1 MKKKTKLQWS
11 SAEKN
16 IPEKNFKTELRG
28 TKINDLISEQSYPIG
43 SAELQ
48 IMNEWSEVTDAA
60 KIMHLEHTKYVTKRA
75 LRW

>member
-1 MKKKTKLQWS
+1 MQWS
-11 SAEKN
+11 STEKK
-16 IPEKNFKTELRG
+16 IPEKKFKTELQG
-28 TKINDLISEQSYPIG
+28 TKINDLISEQIYPIR

-60 KIMHLEHTKYVTKRA
+60 KIMHLEHTQYVTKRA